1 MKTFLFL
8 SFMVGLT
15 GCSVAVDDQC
25 KQWQA
30 QGEIFSTMDN
40 CVKCGN
46 ALGVEDLSAVRA
58 CAFKRDADAILK
70 P

>member
-1 MKTFLFL
+1 
-8 SFMVGLT
+8 MVGLT

-58 CAFKRDADAILK
+58 CAFKRDAAAILK